1 MSQLFKPFNPLLNP
15 NIWHKPNKPRLEA
28 AWLNNLTFMDY
39 YYRIEEIAINMFEWS
54 GLPESVDERFIE
66 LVLCEYGYGVYFDDP
81 VMGNLFLTCMTMGPF
96 DVYRY
101 PRKRMA
107 YAVDDYQKELNENNS
122 VLVYNNYLHTN
133 TLTTIILYARRLSDI
148 ERSIEVN
155 IRAQKTPVLITC
167 EEEQQFTM
175 KNAYKDYDGNMP
187 VIYANKGVFDPKA
200 IQAIQTQ
207 APFVADKLM
216 IIKRQIWNEMLTFF
230 GVENGNSEKKERLI
244 TDEVMSNLGSVQ
256 AQRYVMLNSRR
267 KAAEQIN
274 KMFGTDIE
282 VNFRQDFSALNT
294 QMPTT
299 TTMTTGSAESI
310 DARAVDLPR
319 NTPLN

>member
-1 MSQLFKPFNPLLNP
+1 MGYLKPFNPLLHMP
-15 NIWHKPNKPRLEA
+15 GWQKPNKPRLEA
-28 AWLNNLTFMDY
+28 MWLNNTTFMDY
-39 YYRIEEIAINMFEWS
+39 YYRIEEIAINMFEWAN
-54 GLPESVDERFIE
+54 LPDSVDERFIE
-66 LVLCEYGYGVYFDDP
+66 LILCEYGYGVYFDDP
-81 VMGNLFLTCMTMGPF
+81 VLGNLFLTCMTMEPL

-101 PRKRMA
+101 PKKRRA
-107 YAVDDYQKELNENNS
+107 YAVNDYQKELTDKDS

-133 TLTTIILYARRLSDI
+133 TLTTIILYARRLADI

-155 IRAQKTPVLITC
+155 IRAQKTPVLVTC
-167 EEEQQFTM
+167 EEAQQLTM

-187 VIYANKGVFDPKA
+187 VIFANTGIVDPRS
-200 IQAIQTQ
+200 IQSIQTQ

-256 AQRYVMLNSRR
+256 AQRYIMLNSRR
-267 KAAEQIN
+267 KAADQIN
-274 KMFGTDIE
+274 KMFGTNIE

-294 QMPTT
+294 EMPTT
-299 TTMTTGSAESI
+299 TTMTTGSRESI
-310 DARAVDLPR
+310 EARQVENPNNATLF
-319 NTPLN
+319 

>member
-1 MSQLFKPFNPLLNP
+1 MGYLKPFNPLLNMP
-15 NIWHKPNKPRLEA
+15 GWNKPNKPRLEA
-28 AWLNNLTFMDY
+28 MWLNNVTFMDY
-39 YYRIEEIAINMFEWS
+39 YYRIEEIAINMFEWAN
-54 GLPESVDERFIE
+54 LPDSVDERFIE
-66 LVLCEYGYGVYFDDP
+66 LILCEYGYGVYFDDP
-81 VMGNLFLTCMTMGPF
+81 VLGNLFLTCMTMEPL

-101 PRKRMA
+101 PTKRRA
-107 YAVDDYQKELNENNS
+107 YSVNSYQKELTDKDS

-133 TLTTIILYARRLSDI
+133 TLTTIILYARRLADI

-155 IRAQKTPVLITC
+155 IRAQKTPVLVTC
-167 EEEQQFTM
+167 EEAQQLTM
-175 KNAYKDYDGNMP
+175 KNAYRDYDGNMP
-187 VIYANKGVFDPKA
+187 VIFANTGIVDPRS
-200 IQAIQTQ
+200 IQSIQTQ

-256 AQRYVMLNSRR
+256 AQRYIMLNSRR

-274 KMFGTDIE
+274 KMFGTNIE

-294 QMPTT
+294 DMPTT
-299 TTMTTGSAESI
+299 TTMTTGSAQDLE
-310 DARAVDLPR
+310 ARQVENPNNSTLF
-319 NTPLN
+319 

>member
-1 MSQLFKPFNPLLNP
+1 MGYLKPFNPLLNMP
-15 NIWHKPNKPRLEA
+15 CWQKPNKPRLEA
-28 AWLNNLTFMDY
+28 MWLNNTTFMDY
-39 YYRIEEIAINMFEWS
+39 YYRIEEIAINMFEWAN
-54 GLPESVDERFIE
+54 LPDSVDERFIE
-66 LVLCEYGYGVYFDDP
+66 LILCEYGYGVYFDDP
-81 VMGNLFLTCMTMGPF
+81 VLGNLFLTCMTMEPL

-101 PRKRMA
+101 PKKRRA
-107 YAVDDYQKELNENNS
+107 YSVNDYQKELTDKDS

-133 TLTTIILYARRLSDI
+133 TLTTIILYARRLADI

-155 IRAQKTPVLITC
+155 IRAQKTPVLVTC
-167 EEEQQFTM
+167 EEAQQLTM

-187 VIYANKGVFDPKA
+187 VIFANTGIVDPRS
-200 IQAIQTQ
+200 IQSIQTQ

-256 AQRYVMLNSRR
+256 AQRYIMLNSRR
-267 KAAEQIN
+267 KAADQIN
-274 KMFGTDIE
+274 KMFGTNIE

-294 QMPTT
+294 DMPTT
-299 TTMTTGSAESI
+299 TTMTTGSAQSLE
-310 DARAVDLPR
+310 ARRVENPNNSTLF
-319 NTPLN
+319 

>member
-107 YAVDDYQKELNENNS
+107 YAVDDYQKELNEKNS

-133 TLTTIILYARRLSDI
+133 TLKIG
-148 ERSIEVN
+148 
-155 IRAQKTPVLITC
+155 RAHV
-167 EEEQQFTM
+167 
-175 KNAYKDYDGNMP
+175 
-187 VIYANKGVFDPKA
+187 
-200 IQAIQTQ
+200 
-207 APFVADKLM
+207 
-216 IIKRQIWNEMLTFF
+216 
-230 GVENGNSEKKERLI
+230 
-244 TDEVMSNLGSVQ
+244 
-256 AQRYVMLNSRR
+256 
-267 KAAEQIN
+267 
-274 KMFGTDIE
+274 
-282 VNFRQDFSALNT
+282 
-294 QMPTT
+294 
-299 TTMTTGSAESI
+299 
-310 DARAVDLPR
+310 
-319 NTPLN
+319 

>member
-1 MSQLFKPFNPLLNP
+1 MGYLKPFNPLLHRPGWN
-15 NIWHKPNKPRLEA
+15 KPNKPRLEA
-28 AWLNNLTFMDY
+28 MWLNNVTFMDY
-39 YYRIEEIAINMFEWS
+39 YYRIEEIAINMFEWAN
-54 GLPESVDERFIE
+54 LPDSVDERFIE
-66 LVLCEYGYGVYFDDP
+66 LILCEYGYGVYFDDP
-81 VMGNLFLTCMTMGPF
+81 VLGNLFLTCMTMEPL

-101 PRKRMA
+101 PTKRRA
-107 YAVDDYQKELNENNS
+107 YSVNDYQKELTDKDS

-133 TLTTIILYARRLSDI
+133 TLTTIILYARRLADI

-155 IRAQKTPVLITC
+155 IRAQKTPVLVTC
-167 EEEQQFTM
+167 EEAQQLTM

-187 VIYANKGVFDPKA
+187 VIFANTGIVDPRS
-200 IQAIQTQ
+200 IQSIQTQ

-274 KMFGTDIE
+274 KMFGTNIE

-294 QMPTT
+294 DMPTT
-299 TTMTTGSAESI
+299 TTMTTGSAQSLE
-310 DARAVDLPR
+310 ARQVENPNNSTLF
-319 NTPLN
+319 

>member
-1 MSQLFKPFNPLLNP
+1 MGYLKPFNPLLHMPGWN
-15 NIWHKPNKPRLEA
+15 KPNKPRLEA
-28 AWLNNLTFMDY
+28 MWLNNVTFMDY
-39 YYRIEEIAINMFEWS
+39 YYRIEEIAINMFEWAN
-54 GLPESVDERFIE
+54 LPDSVDERFIE
-66 LVLCEYGYGVYFDDP
+66 LILCEYGYGVYFDDP
-81 VMGNLFLTCMTMGPF
+81 VLGNLFLTCMTMEPL

-101 PRKRMA
+101 PTKRRA
-107 YAVDDYQKELNENNS
+107 YSVNDYQKELTNKDS

-133 TLTTIILYARRLSDI
+133 TLTTIILYARRLADI

-155 IRAQKTPVLITC
+155 IRAQKTPVLVTC
-167 EEEQQFTM
+167 EEAQQLTM

-187 VIYANKGVFDPKA
+187 VIFANTGIVDPRS
-200 IQAIQTQ
+200 IQSIQTQ

-256 AQRYVMLNSRR
+256 AQRYIMLNSRR
-267 KAAEQIN
+267 KAADQIN
-274 KMFGTDIE
+274 KMFGTNIE

-294 QMPTT
+294 EMPTT
-299 TTMTTGSAESI
+299 TTMTTGSRENI
-310 DARAVDLPR
+310 EARKVENHN
-319 NTPLN
+319 NTTLF

>member
-1 MSQLFKPFNPLLNP
+1 MGYLKPFNPLLHRPGWN
-15 NIWHKPNKPRLEA
+15 KPNKPRLEA
-28 AWLNNLTFMDY
+28 MWLNNVTFMDY
-39 YYRIEEIAINMFEWS
+39 YYRIEEIAINMFEWAN
-54 GLPESVDERFIE
+54 LPDSVDERFIE
-66 LVLCEYGYGVYFDDP
+66 LILCEYGYGVYFDDP
-81 VMGNLFLTCMTMGPF
+81 VLGNLFLTCMTMEPL

-101 PRKRMA
+101 PTKRRA
-107 YAVDDYQKELNENNS
+107 YSVNSYQKELTDKDS

-133 TLTTIILYARRLSDI
+133 TLTTIILYARRLADI

-155 IRAQKTPVLITC
+155 IRAQKTPVLVTC
-167 EEEQQFTM
+167 EEAQQLTM
-175 KNAYKDYDGNMP
+175 KNAYRDYDGNMP
-187 VIYANKGVFDPKA
+187 VIFANTGIVDPRS
-200 IQAIQTQ
+200 IQSIQTQ

-274 KMFGTDIE
+274 KMFGTNIE

-294 QMPTT
+294 EMPTT
-299 TTMTTGSAESI
+299 TTMTTGSAQSLE
-310 DARAVDLPR
+310 ARQVENPNNSTLF
-319 NTPLN
+319 

>member
-1 MSQLFKPFNPLLNP
+1 MGYLKPFNPLLHMP
-15 NIWHKPNKPRLEA
+15 GWQKPNKPRLEA
-28 AWLNNLTFMDY
+28 MWLNNTTFMDY
-39 YYRIEEIAINMFEWS
+39 YYRIEEIAINMFEWAN
-54 GLPESVDERFIE
+54 LPDSVDERFIE
-66 LVLCEYGYGVYFDDP
+66 LILCEYGYGVYFDDP
-81 VMGNLFLTCMTMGPF
+81 VLGNLFLTCMTMEPL

-101 PRKRMA
+101 PKKRRA
-107 YAVDDYQKELNENNS
+107 YAVNGYQKELTDKDS

-133 TLTTIILYARRLSDI
+133 TLTTIILYARRLADI

-155 IRAQKTPVLITC
+155 IRAQKTPVLVTC
-167 EEEQQFTM
+167 EEAQQLTM

-187 VIYANKGVFDPKA
+187 VIFANTGIVDPRS
-200 IQAIQTQ
+200 IQSIQTQ

-256 AQRYVMLNSRR
+256 AQRYIMLNSRR
-267 KAAEQIN
+267 KAADQIN
-274 KMFGTDIE
+274 KMFGTNIE

-294 QMPTT
+294 EMPTT
-299 TTMTTGSAESI
+299 TTMTTGSRESI
-310 DARAVDLPR
+310 EARQVENPN
-319 NTPLN
+319 NTTLF

>member
-15 NIWHKPNKPRLEA
+15 NIWHKPNKPQLEA

-107 YAVDDYQKELNENNS
+107 YAVDDYQKELNEKNS

-133 TLTTIILYARRLSDI
+133 TLTTIILYARRL
-148 ERSIEVN
+148 
-155 IRAQKTPVLITC
+155 
-167 EEEQQFTM
+167 
-175 KNAYKDYDGNMP
+175 
-187 VIYANKGVFDPKA
+187 
-200 IQAIQTQ
+200 
-207 APFVADKLM
+207 
-216 IIKRQIWNEMLTFF
+216 
-230 GVENGNSEKKERLI
+230 
-244 TDEVMSNLGSVQ
+244 
-256 AQRYVMLNSRR
+256 
-267 KAAEQIN
+267 
-274 KMFGTDIE
+274 
-282 VNFRQDFSALNT
+282 
-294 QMPTT
+294 
-299 TTMTTGSAESI
+299 
-310 DARAVDLPR
+310 
-319 NTPLN
+319 

>member
-1 MSQLFKPFNPLLNP
+1 MGYLKPFNPLLHRPGWN
-15 NIWHKPNKPRLEA
+15 KPNKPRLEA
-28 AWLNNLTFMDY
+28 MWLNNVTFMDY
-39 YYRIEEIAINMFEWS
+39 YYRIEEIAINMFEWAN
-54 GLPESVDERFIE
+54 LPDSVDERFIE
-66 LVLCEYGYGVYFDDP
+66 LILCEYGYGVYFDDP
-81 VMGNLFLTCMTMGPF
+81 VLGNLFLTCMTMEPL

-101 PRKRMA
+101 PTKRRA
-107 YAVDDYQKELNENNS
+107 YSVNDYQKELTDKDS

-133 TLTTIILYARRLSDI
+133 TLTTIILYARRLADI

-155 IRAQKTPVLITC
+155 IRAQKTPVLVTC
-167 EEEQQFTM
+167 EEAQQLTM

-187 VIYANKGVFDPKA
+187 VIFANTGIVDPRS
-200 IQAIQTQ
+200 IQSIQTQ

-256 AQRYVMLNSRR
+256 AQRYIMLNSRR
-267 KAAEQIN
+267 KAADQIN
-274 KMFGTDIE
+274 KMFGTNIE

-294 QMPTT
+294 EMPTT
-299 TTMTTGSAESI
+299 TTMTTGSRESI
-310 DARAVDLPR
+310 EARQVENPNNSTLF
-319 NTPLN
+319 